1 MTPAEKPS
9 RPNDK
14 YSNDAYPY
22 VEEGSNVN
30 NIYQEERDRYNFRC
44 SERLETALD
53 HVRRR
58 QISRQK
64 TLPLNGYSLH
74 QQLRTAPLDMYVTNM
89 KIKLP
94 PSGGWVRV
102 ERCRFNPRNSS
113 LETRLLFNDLTIMGK
128 VNLFNEGELQREP
141 IAPLPEDSCNMIL
154 RLRKAGIGFHT
165 EPIRREKGQFN
176 VRTNSHF
183 VEPGFISVYA
193 YGCEPRLR
201 EHKRQFRDDIDDEPD
216 EGLSKEMED
225 IFLKGPLTTTE
236 VQEIAD
242 NVNLDDSHLDLSL
255 FPDRDDDRDEWDEPR
270 NLDEKEIIIESGEE
284 RGDDHAEIS
293 DISDDDSNDDMLL
306 ATGLLK
312 MSNTANSIPKKTGKT
327 ERKYI
332 LHHNLLN
339 INPLCKIF

>member
-1 MTPAEKPS
+1 MYLQKWMLFLWALSLTDFVKVRGILAEDDDTTTLDDDISAEKPS

-201 EHKRQFRDDIDDEPD
+201 EHKRQFGDDIDDEPD

-225 IFLKGPLTTTE
+225 IFLKGIRSLLTSYMQKELQPAIKET
-236 VQEIAD
+236 
-242 NVNLDDSHLDLSL
+242 LM
-255 FPDRDDDRDEWDEPR
+255 R
-270 NLDEKEIIIESGEE
+270 NMGYTVSYG
-284 RGDDHAEIS
+284 
-293 DISDDDSNDDMLL
+293 
-306 ATGLLK
+306 
-312 MSNTANSIPKKTGKT
+312 
-327 ERKYI
+327 
-332 LHHNLLN
+332 
-339 INPLCKIF
+339 

>member
-1 MTPAEKPS
+1 KLLFSAEKPS

-22 VEEGSNVN
+22 VEDGSNVN
-30 NIYQEERDRYNFRC
+30 NIYQEERDRFNFRC
-44 SERLETALD
+44 SERLESALD

-128 VNLFNEGELQREP
+128 VNLFNEDELQREP

-154 RLRKAGIGFHT
+154 RLRKAGIG
-165 EPIRREKGQFN
+165 
-176 VRTNSHF
+176 
-183 VEPGFISVYA
+183 
-193 YGCEPRLR
+193 
-201 EHKRQFRDDIDDEPD
+201 
-216 EGLSKEMED
+216 
-225 IFLKGPLTTTE
+225 
-236 VQEIAD
+236 
-242 NVNLDDSHLDLSL
+242 
-255 FPDRDDDRDEWDEPR
+255 
-270 NLDEKEIIIESGEE
+270 
-284 RGDDHAEIS
+284 
-293 DISDDDSNDDMLL
+293 
-306 ATGLLK
+306 
-312 MSNTANSIPKKTGKT
+312 
-327 ERKYI
+327 
-332 LHHNLLN
+332 
-339 INPLCKIF
+339 